1 MTEMASRTAA
11 SGNGAMAD
19 WLSSWT
25 IFYWAW
31 WVSWT
36 PFVGMFIA
44 RISRGRAIRRF
55 VTGVLLVPSLVSLVW
70 FAIFGGAAID
80 VQRRTGELVGK
91 GGVVNTDA
99 ALFQL
104 LDQYPLASAS
114 SVLTIVAALPFVLV
128 MSALCL
134 SLYLDLKTDPMILRG
149 QIGIE
154 LVEEAVV
161 QGVQTHGDEF
171 GLVLE
176 SADTDT
182 VSDEFDKDRISVRT
196 GRE

>member
-1 MTEMASRTAA
+1 MALELDHLLL
-11 SGNGAMAD
+11 G
-19 WLSSWT
+19 L
-25 IFYWAW
+25 
-31 WVSWT
+31 V
-36 PFVGMFIA
+36 
-44 RISRGRAIRRF
+44 
-55 VTGVLLVPSLVSLVW
+55 GVLDAVRRYVHRPHQPWPDDPSVRDRCAARAEPGEPRLVRDL
-70 FAIFGGAAID
+70 GGAAID

-182 VSDEFDKDRISVRT
+182 VSDEFDKDHIPVRT